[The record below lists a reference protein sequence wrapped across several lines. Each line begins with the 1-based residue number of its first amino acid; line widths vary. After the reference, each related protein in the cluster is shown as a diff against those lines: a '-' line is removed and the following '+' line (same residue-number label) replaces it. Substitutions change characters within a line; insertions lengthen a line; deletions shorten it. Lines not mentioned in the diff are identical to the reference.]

1 MELNE
6 LKNVLHYANH
16 FLKDS
21 DQSLQPG
28 QVIYKEIILFISKS
42 CKIRIIYFQHFV
54 LYTFSGTSCIHEI
67 QLHCWSG

>member
-28 QVIYKEIILFISKS
+28 QVIYKEII
-42 CKIRIIYFQHFV
+42 
-54 LYTFSGTSCIHEI
+54 
-67 QLHCWSG
+67 